1 MKSNARLYERVF
13 DALRDE
19 ITNGFANRVDP
30 NRDSDRFALGGLKTA
45 SVFHVEC
52 YQVELGPAA
61 LQGDMTKDLNLVA
74 LVKGLSGF
82 LGDARR
88 LDVDVCYLSA
98 EGEHGLAHTGTPS
111 MVQLCV
117 SSTCS
122 A

>member
-1 MKSNARLYERVF
+1 VF

-19 ITNGFANRVDP
+19 IANGFANRVDP
-30 NRDSDRFALGGLKTA
+30 NRDTDRFALGGLKTA
-45 SVFHVEC
+45 SVFHVQRYE
-52 YQVELGPAA
+52 VELGTTA

-88 LDVDVCYLSA
+88 LDVDVRYLSA
-98 EGEHGLAHTGTPS
+98 EGEHGFAHTGTPS
-111 MVQLCV
+111 ISQRCA
-117 SSTCS
+117 SRTFS

>member
-1 MKSNARLYERVF
+1 MKSNARMYERVF

-19 ITNGFANRVDP
+19 ITNGFTNRVDP
-30 NRDSDRFALGGLKTA
+30 NRDTDGFALGGLKTA
-45 SVFHVEC
+45 SVFHVER
-52 YQVELGPAA
+52 YQVEFGSTA